1 MFKLRKILF
10 RILGLDYNHI
20 LRAIDFVYL
29 KKDRYANIGSHT
41 YENGAKVY
49 RWSDAN
55 LKIGKYCSIA
65 KDVNFIMDDANHSIG
80 SITSFPIFDN
90 LYNDNEHI
98 GTSTKSE
105 FLALNRKKQGITV
118 GNDVWIGLGSTILP
132 GVVIGDGVTIAAGS
146 IVSSS
151 IPPYSVVG
159 GVPAKVIRNKC
170 NEEAKSQMQAIAWW
184 NWSEETIENRALD
197 FVNLSIEQFIQK
209 YK

>member
-118 GNDVWIGLGSTILP
+118 GNDVWIGLGSTI
-132 GVVIGDGVTIAAGS
+132 
-146 IVSSS
+146 
-151 IPPYSVVG
+151 PPYSVVG

-184 NWSEETIENRALD
+184 NWSEETIKNRALD